1 MRVYAETNWL
11 LDLVFQQE
19 RFTASSFVLSLAQDR
34 KIDLCLPEIVVWEG
48 NHKVERRNAQRDVI
62 IKQLKQEK
70 REFSRSQDALYQSRV
85 ASLEIEIQELDNIS
99 AIERKRFDLIIEE
112 LLPIA
117 IWLHLSQDIW
127 ARCLD
132 LQEQH
137 ELKQTDA
144 LIYAII
150 RADAALHPDIAK
162 CFIDYDRAF
171 SDPALKQDMSALGI
185 TLLASSDA
193 VTGFLQS
200 RLTVT

>member
-19 RFTASSFVLSLAQDR
+19 RFAASSFVLSLAQDR
-34 KIDLCLPEIVVWEG
+34 KIDLCLPEIIVWEG
-48 NHKVERRNAQRDVI
+48 NQKVERRNAQRSDT
-62 IKQLKQEK
+62 IKGLRDQR
-70 REFSRSQDALYQSRV
+70 REFSRSQNPFYQSRS
-85 ASLEIEIQELDNIS
+85 ASLQVEIDELGTIS
-99 AIERKRFDLIIEE
+99 GIEHKRFDQLIDE

-117 IWLHLSQDIW
+117 TWLHLSQDIW
-127 ARCLD
+127 AKCLD
-132 LQEQH
+132 LQDQH

-150 RADAALHPDIAK
+150 RADAALRPDVEK
-162 CFIDYDRAF
+162 CFIDYDGAF
-171 SDPALKQDMSALGI
+171 SDPTLKQDMSALGM